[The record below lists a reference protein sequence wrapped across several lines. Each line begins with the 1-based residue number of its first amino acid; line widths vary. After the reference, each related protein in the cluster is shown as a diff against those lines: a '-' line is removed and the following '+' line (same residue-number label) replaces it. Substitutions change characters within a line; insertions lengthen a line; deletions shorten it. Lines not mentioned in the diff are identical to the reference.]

1 MKSKKKIWITLLV
14 VIAVIGLSLLGGYL
28 YLRYMPEKSMS
39 KQAPDFSMTATKL
52 AEEFETDPTAA
63 NSKFIDRVIE
73 VTGVISEISTDQN
86 NSIVFILRENETAT
100 GVLCTVSEKSAKKTE
115 RYKVGETVAL
125 KGICTG
131 MLFEV
136 VLNKCIIID

>member
-1 MKSKKKIWITLLV
+1 MKKILIALLV
-14 VIAVIGLSLLGGYL
+14 VIAVIALLLLGGYL

-39 KQAPDFSMTATKL
+39 KQASDFSMTATKL
-52 AEEFETDPTAA
+52 AEEFETDPSAS
-63 NSKFIDRVIE
+63 NSKFIGRIIE

-86 NSIVFILRENETAT
+86 NSLVFILRENETPT
-100 GVLCTVSEKSAKKTE
+100 GVLCTVSEISTQKAE
-115 RYKVGETVAL
+115 RYKVGDAVVL

-136 VLNKCIIID
+136 VLNKCIILD

>member
-1 MKSKKKIWITLLV
+1 MKKIWITLLV
-14 VIAVIGLSLLGGYL
+14 IIAVIALLLLGGYL
-28 YLRYMPEKSMS
+28 YVRYMPEKSMS
-39 KQAPDFSMTATKL
+39 KQASDFSMPATKL
-52 AEEFETDPTAA
+52 AEEFEADLSAS
-63 NSKFIDRVIE
+63 NNKFIDRVVE

-86 NSIVFILRENETAT
+86 NSIVFILRENEAPT
-100 GVLCTVSEKSAKKTE
+100 GVLCTVSEKNTQKAE
-115 RYKVGETVAL
+115 RYKVGDTVVL

>member
-1 MKSKKKIWITLLV
+1 MKSKKIIWMTLLV
-14 VIAVIGLSLLGGYL
+14 VVAVIALSLLGGYL
-28 YLRYMPEKSMS
+28 YIRYMPEKSMS

-52 AEEFETDPTAA
+52 AEEFETDPSAS
-63 NSKFIDRVIE
+63 NSKFIDRIIE
-73 VTGVISEISTDQN
+73 VTGVVSEISTDQN

-100 GVLCTVSEKSAKKTE
+100 GVLCTLSEKSTKKAE
-115 RYKVGETVAL
+115 RYKVGEPVVL

-136 VLNKCIIID
+136 ILNKCIIID